1 MMVNLP
7 CLMESCSNFLRPT
20 CSYTECR
27 LSFLTGSCPTERT
40 PVSYSSCF
48 YLILTGLPSPME
60 ICWYS
65 GRFFPCSDLL
75 VLLLMQCFDHSIVI
89 GLLSRTL
96 PESGLAESRQGS
108 GIIILSLLLCY
119 LCHLLYRSFYVWQ
132 KLLRI
137 ICHSLCQYRI
147 NYPQQLAG
155 DHYQWLHLFQWIITS
170 RCIVGM

>member
-20 CSYTECR
+20 CSYTECW

-48 YLILTGLPSPME
+48 YLILTDLPSPME

-96 PESGLAESRQGS
+96 PDFSFLWNPAEFWMNQFFVDW
-108 GIIILSLLLCY
+108 
-119 LCHLLYRSFYVWQ
+119 FYVMLQPLPAFSVVWCP
-132 KLLRI
+132 LTSFSDHRPF
-137 ICHSLCQYRI
+137 HSLR
-147 NYPQQLAG
+147 
-155 DHYQWLHLFQWIITS
+155 
-170 RCIVGM
+170 